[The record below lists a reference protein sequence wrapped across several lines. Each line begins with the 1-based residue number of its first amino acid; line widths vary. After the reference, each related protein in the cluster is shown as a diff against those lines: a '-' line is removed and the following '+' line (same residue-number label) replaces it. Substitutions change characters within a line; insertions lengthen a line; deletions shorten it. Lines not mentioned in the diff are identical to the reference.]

1 MQKWQSLLIKVGLP
15 IVLAIIGLFAYQSN
29 QSVSVKGSSG
39 VEVTQMR
46 DQNFNIQGDFV
57 NGNKILNNQP

>member
-1 MQKWQSLLIKVGLP
+1 MKKWQGILLKFVLP
-15 IVLAIIGLFAYQSN
+15 VVVAIIGLFAYQSN
-29 QSVSVKGSSG
+29 QSVNIKDSSD

-57 NGNKILNNQP
+57 NGNKVINNRQ